1 MRKNRFSA
9 ISSAITSTVLLI
21 LILLTVGG
29 ALYSCSSGATTSD
42 YTIITP
48 SVNPG
53 DTLTGDD
60 FIMVAASVKGKY
72 TATIDDPID
81 TSTPGTYPV
90 LVTVK
95 GNGIEKTYECK
106 YTVRSYVREVVRLE
120 AGFTNIDVNQ
130 FLDERVISAVGN
142 VTAFIEDIDTIYTL
156 GLGSYRVGVNVNG
169 TTYYTTLI
177 IRDTTPPVAEP
188 VTVYIANK
196 SNKPK
201 PEDFVK
207 NVVDATKVTYA
218 FKENY
223 DFDTTSEIPVT
234 IILTDEGGNV
244 TEIESLA
251 TCNVDNEPP
260 VISGVKDIEVVV
272 GGTISYKAGITVT
285 DNSGEKISLKVDN
298 SRVNLSKVGEYEITY
313 SATDSAGNTTIVR
326 AIVRVIDKPKATEEE
341 MYALAEEIFYS
352 FYDASMTQWEL
363 ARAIFDWTHD
373 NITYSDTVDT
383 DDWVQ
388 AAYDGFMLRN
398 GDCFTY
404 ASISQALLNIAGIKN
419 MMIERLRYEGET
431 MHYWNLVDIG
441 DGYYHFDA
449 CWHSRKTPFNSFMR
463 TDAELEAFCQKYDIE
478 YYYRFD
484 HSKYP
489 ARSDVSYYD

>member
-1 MRKNRFSA
+1 VRKNRFSVTF
-9 ISSAITSTVLLI
+9 SSITSTVL
-21 LILLTVGG
+21 ILLLLIAAGS
-29 ALYSCSSGATTSD
+29 LYSCSSSAAPSE

-53 DTLTGDD
+53 DTLTGED
-60 FIMVAASVKGKY
+60 FILVAASAKGKY
-72 TATIDDPID
+72 TATIDDEID
-81 TSTPGTYPV
+81 TSTPGTYTV
-90 LVTVK
+90 HVTVK
-95 GNGIEKTYECK
+95 GNEIEKTYECK
-106 YTVRSYVREVVRLE
+106 YTVRSFVRDVVRLE
-120 AGFTNIDVNQ
+120 AGFTNIAVNQ
-130 FLDERVISAVGN
+130 FLDERVVSAVGN
-142 VTAFIEDIDTIYTL
+142 VTAFIEDVDTLYTL
-156 GLGSYRVGVNVNG
+156 GIGSYRVGVNVNG
-169 TTYYTTLI
+169 TPYYTTLI
-177 IRDTTPPVAEP
+177 IRDTIPPVAEP
-188 VTVYIANK
+188 STVYITDK
-196 SNKPK
+196 SKKPK

-207 NVVDATKVTYA
+207 NVVDATTVICA

-223 DFDTTSEIPVT
+223 DFDTTSEIPVV

-251 TCNVDNEPP
+251 TCNIDNEPP

-272 GGTISYKAGITVT
+272 GGTVSYKKGVTVT

-298 SRVNLSKVGEYEITY
+298 SRVDLSKVGEYEITY

-326 AIVRVIDKPKATEEE
+326 AIVRVVEKPSATEEE
-341 MYALAEEIFYS
+341 MYALAEEVYNSI
-352 FYDASMTQWEL
+352 YDELMTLWEL

-373 NITYSDTVDT
+373 NITYSDSVDT

-398 GDCFTY
+398 GDCLTY

-419 MMIERLRYEGET
+419 MMIERLRYSNEA
-431 MHYWNLVDIG
+431 MHFWNLVDIG
-441 DGYYHFDA
+441 GGYYHFDA
-449 CWHSRKTPFNSFMR
+449 CWHSRNTPFDSFMR

-489 ARSDVSYYD
+489 ARSEVSYYN